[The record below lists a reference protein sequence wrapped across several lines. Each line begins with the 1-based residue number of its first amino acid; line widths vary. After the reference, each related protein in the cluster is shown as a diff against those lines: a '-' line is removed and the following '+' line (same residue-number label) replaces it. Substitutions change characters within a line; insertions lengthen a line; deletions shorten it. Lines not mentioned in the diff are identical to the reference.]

1 MPIFV
6 FFHVL
11 TMFVAVAMA
20 YGPAL
25 LMIAAGTDVRSL
37 RGITAANARL
47 TRWVGPAFILGAVLG
62 VVAIVVHGFNP
73 LAGWLVIA
81 YVLFAA
87 TAIMTAVFTNPWQ
100 RRVARAVAESRED
113 AASPQLR
120 ELLGSPR
127 NRALLALDASIIV
140 ALIADMV
147 LKPLPGPIL

>member
-1 MPIFV
+1 MPVFIFL
-6 FFHVL
+6 HVL

-25 LMIAAGTDVRSL
+25 MMLVAQNDVRTL
-37 RGITAANARL
+37 RGVMAANASL
-47 TRWVGPAFILGAVLG
+47 TRFVAPTFVLG
-62 VVAIVVHGFNP
+62 LLFGVAAIFVHNFNP

-87 TAIMTAVFTNPWQ
+87 TALMPIVFTGPWMK
-100 RRVARAVAESRED
+100 RVTAAAEASADD
-113 AASPQLR
+113 APSAELR
-120 ELLGSPR
+120 ELLTSRR
-127 NRALLALDASIIV
+127 NRLLLALDALIIV